1 MPAVGVVGRLPPE
14 HSAKNTARIAR
25 TIDNVSICSDFV
37 RAVFLP
43 DIDGQW
49 AVTDRHDKYLPR
61 IDRQISP
68 RFAGLSPR

>member
-14 HSAKNTARIAR
+14 HGAEDAARIAR

-43 DIDGQW
+43 GIDRQW
-49 AVTDRHDKYLPR
+49 AVTDSHDKYRPR
-61 IDRQISP
+61 IDRQISA